1 MRKPTILDVAREAR
15 VSKTLVSF
23 ALNDRPGVSPETR
36 DRILE
41 VASRIG
47 YSRSVLARSLST
59 NRSYAVGLV
68 MARDPQVI
76 AADPFFPS
84 FIAGVERVLSE
95 RGLVL
100 VLSFVESV
108 EAEAASYRTL
118 AADRRVDGVLVT
130 DLREDDPRPALLAEL
145 GLPAVTLGRVAGS
158 VSPAVVMDDTDGIT
172 QAVAHLVEAGH
183 RDIAH
188 VAGPTHLLHGAR
200 RRAAFVAACEAAGIS
215 GDRVMETDFSAG
227 RGAEATERLLDSTVP
242 PTAIVFANDP
252 MAIAGM
258 GVAHSRGLRLPD
270 DLSVT
275 GFDDS
280 DIAAHVYP
288 ALTSARTRPARWGEA
303 AAGALLDL
311 IENGSA
317 ADVDL
322 EPAGL
327 VVRKSTAPPRP

>member
-1 MRKPTILDVAREAR
+1 MRKPTILDVAREAQ

-23 ALNDRPGVSPETR
+23 ALNDRPGVSAETR
-36 DRILE
+36 DRILD
-41 VASRIG
+41 VAARLG

-59 NRSYAVGLV
+59 NRAYAVGLV

-108 EAEAASYRTL
+108 EAESASYRSL
-118 AADRRVDGVLVT
+118 AADRRVDGVFLT
-130 DLREDDPRPALLAEL
+130 DLREDDSRPALLAEL
-145 GLPAVTLGRVAGS
+145 GLPSVTLGRMPGS
-158 VSPAVVMDDTDGIT
+158 TAPAVVMDDTHGIT
-172 QAVAHLVEAGH
+172 EAVAHLVEAGH
-183 RDIAH
+183 VDIAH
-188 VAGPTHLLHGAR
+188 VAGPSHLLHGAR
-200 RRAAFVAACEAAGIS
+200 RRAAFLAACEEAGI
-215 GDRVMETDFSAG
+215 GGARVLETDFSAA
-227 RGAEATERLLDSTVP
+227 RGAEATDRLLDSEAP

-258 GVAHSRGLRLPD
+258 GVAHSRGMRLPD

-311 IENGSA
+311 IETGSA